1 MDREREKSRGLGVC
15 LAFLQPRLAALVP
28 HTLRSKRVLRK
39 ASLFPGSLVPFGDC
53 SFCFILLLL
62 ASNFLFAVSLRSLF
76 FLGVSW
82 WRDERESK
90 VHSFHRTIG
99 SCRFS
104 YYNFET
110 CPILLLK
117 KGRGGRGQRKR
128 KSVLCVC
135 CRERNET
142 SLRGRCDYPKD
153 LIVGLSVVTKGPLH
167 RRNKQPEPGER
178 K

>member
-1 MDREREKSRGLGVC
+1 MTVDREREKSRGLGVC

-104 YYNFET
+104 YYNFEA
-110 CPILLLK
+110 CPIVLLK
-117 KGRGGRGQRKR
+117 KGRGGRRQRKG
-128 KSVLCVC
+128 SLLCVFAVESEM
-135 CRERNET
+135 RT
-142 SLRGRCDYPKD
+142 SLRGRCGYRT
-153 LIVGLSVVTKGPLH
+153 I
-167 RRNKQPEPGER
+167 
-178 K
+178 